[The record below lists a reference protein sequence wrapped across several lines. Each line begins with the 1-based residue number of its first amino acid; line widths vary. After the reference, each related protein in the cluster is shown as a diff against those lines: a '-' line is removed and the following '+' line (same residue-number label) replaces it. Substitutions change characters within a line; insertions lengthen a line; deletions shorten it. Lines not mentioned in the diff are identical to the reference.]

1 MLLKAP
7 AKVNL
12 YLEVIRKRPDGYHDI
27 ETVFQRIKLYDDIY
41 LEKEKNGLT
50 VDCDCASIREED
62 NLVYKAAKL
71 LSAES
76 GCRAGARI
84 KLVKKIPVAS
94 GLGGGSSDA
103 AYTLIGLNQIWGLG
117 WDKNKLSE
125 AGKMLG
131 ADVPFFIYETGTA
144 VGRGRGDE
152 IEPLE
157 GNVAGWLVLVTF
169 PFHVSTKEVYQ
180 ELKITLTK
188 PPRGVKLLIDLL
200 KGNDPGKLER
210 TLYNSLEQI
219 TIKKYPVILEIKD
232 RLKKAG
238 AGGVLMSGSGPS
250 VFGVFREEG
259 KAEAA
264 RRQISIK
271 GCNVNLVET
280 G

>member
-12 YLEVIRKRPDGYHDI
+12 YLEVVRKRPDGYHDI

-41 LEKEKNGLT
+41 MEKEKDGIT
-50 VDCDCASIREED
+50 VDCDCASIRKDD

-71 LSAES
+71 LSVES
-76 GCRAGARI
+76 GCRTGARI
-84 KLVKKIPVAS
+84 KLVKNIPVAS

-103 AYTLIGLNQIWGLG
+103 AYTLMGLNQIWGLG

-125 AGKMLG
+125 IGKILG

-157 GNVAGWLVLVTF
+157 GNLPGWLVLVTF

-188 PPRGVKLLIDLL
+188 PPYGVKLLVDLL
-200 KGNDPGKLER
+200 KGNGPGKLESA
-210 TLYNSLEQI
+210 LYNSLEQI
-219 TIKKYPVILEIKD
+219 TIKKYPLILEIKD

-238 AGGVLMSGSGPS
+238 AEGVLMSGSGPS
-250 VFGVFREEG
+250 VFGVFREHG

-264 RRQISIK
+264 RRQISVE